1 MDIAQFLRVIRNN
14 LLLLIAIPL
23 LLALVVFYFT
33 RNQGSVY
40 ESEAI
45 IYTGITT
52 GYSIES
58 TAQRP
63 TDYFFTSAQFDN
75 LINLINSRQTIV
87 EAAIM
92 LYAQNL
98 SLEGYNPQYISN
110 ENYDKLMKNT
120 PKYVKDM
127 VVKNGKAGV
136 QREKEEQIRALE
148 RELKNLER
156 EINKQR
162 NTDSTLPEGNG
173 QQGSSHE
180 QGLSKDEPIIQQQS
194 YYYDQNNQLRTTPA
208 FQSSQTSERIHVVKA
223 GETLLTIA
231 KQYGVSM
238 NQLRELNNLS
248 SQELLSGQKIVIER
262 SNPAEA
268 PVAAQQYKLD
278 SPIPDEPESDAM
290 PDDVY
295 DPNTEDWNA
304 FIHQPARQEG
314 SRTRNLNNEM
324 IDQLIEKDPIIPPG
338 VREDDFYKTVQNF
351 TNYYNSNDTNYIYGL
366 LHYGTSP
373 HYSIKSL
380 KRLQIYR
387 ISNSDL
393 VRLVYTSDD
402 PGICQQ
408 TLKIIAHVFVKNYKL
423 LKESQTD
430 MVVDYFRRQVDSADR
445 ILKVTED
452 KLLTF
457 NRKNNIINYP
467 EQTKFIAEQKEELDL
482 YYSNEQVRMAQSAAA
497 LRELETKLTRR
508 DSIYLKSD
516 VINQKRKEYADITE
530 RILINELA
538 EDYDK
543 RIGDEIAVLRK
554 RADVLRDEIKLYVDQ
569 LYLYSHSTQGV
580 PIARLLDEWLKNAL
594 SYEEAKAS
602 LVVLARR
609 KLDFVRTYQRFAPLG
624 AILKRIE
631 REMTIAEQTY
641 LELLRSLNLAK
652 MRQQNLQMATNI
664 RIVDPP
670 YFPLQANPSRAKY
683 LVVAAALIGF
693 FLVLFIILV
702 LEYFDMSLKNP
713 DRAVEKIGLKL
724 AGAYPYLGAAV
735 KMKDAGFVT
744 NRLVEMIIQNIK
756 RTIALNSVYP
766 ARKPYLVLLF
776 STQEKVGKTLLMNK
790 VANKL
795 RTYGE
800 RVLTLNYTGE
810 DAQPEAADLEQQY
823 QYLIR
828 ENFPEIK
835 NLRDLINAQVLRRE
849 NTPYD
854 YILLEIPSIIFHSFP
869 MELIPQVDAAMLVVK
884 ANAGWSKA
892 DAGALEII
900 KELSKEPPMVILNE
914 AEDFAIR
921 ELISGVK
928 SQRTDTLT
936 SKLKHY
942 LTLPGRIKI
951 QVKEN

>member
-1 MDIAQFLRVIRNN
+1 MDIAQFIRVIRNN

-33 RNQGSVY
+33 RNQDSVY

-110 ENYDKLMKNT
+110 ENYDKLIKNT
-120 PKYVKDM
+120 PKHVKDM

-148 RELKNLER
+148 RELKTLER

-162 NTDSTLPEGNG
+162 INGTEDSETVVPRSEWRD
-173 QQGSSHE
+173 E
-180 QGLSKDEPIIQQQS
+180 GLSKDDPVIHQQS
-194 YYYDQNNQLRTTPA
+194 YYYDNNQVRASAAYQTN
-208 FQSSQTSERIHVVKA
+208 STSERVHVVKP
-223 GETLLTIA
+223 GETLLTVA

-238 NQLRELNNLS
+238 NHLREINNLA
-248 SQELLSGQKIVIER
+248 SQELRSGQRIVIER
-262 SNPAEA
+262 ST
-268 PVAAQQYKLD
+268 PVYTATNQQHKLD
-278 SPIPDEPESDAM
+278 SPIPDESEAELL

-304 FIHQPARQEG
+304 FIHQPAAQEG

-324 IDQLIEKDPIIPPG
+324 IDQLIEKDPIIPLG
-338 VREDDFYKTVQNF
+338 VREDDFNKTVQNF
-351 TNYYNSNDTNYIYGL
+351 TNYYNSSDTNYIYGL
-366 LHYGTSP
+366 LHYGASP
-373 HYSIKSL
+373 HYSIRSL

-482 YYSNEQVRMAQSAAA
+482 YYSNEQVRMAQSAAS

-543 RIGDEIAVLRK
+543 RIGDEIAMLRR
-554 RADVLRDEIKLYVDQ
+554 RADILRDDIKLYVDQ
-569 LYLYSHSTQGV
+569 LYLYNHSTQGL
-580 PIARLLDEWLKNAL
+580 PIARLLDEWLRNAL
-594 SYEEAKAS
+594 TYEEAKAS

-693 FLVLFIILV
+693 FLVLFIILL
-702 LEYFDMSLKNP
+702 LEYFDVSLKNP

-724 AGAYPYLGAAV
+724 AGAYPYLGV
-735 KMKDAGFVT
+735 NVRMKDATFVT
-744 NRLVEMIIQNIK
+744 NRLIEMIIQNIK
-756 RTIALNSVYP
+756 RTIAMNSVYP
-766 ARKPYLVLLF
+766 ARKPYLVLFF
-776 STQEKVGKTLLMNK
+776 STQEQVGKTLVMSK

-800 RVLTLNYTGE
+800 RVLMLNYSSESTQA
-810 DAQPEAADLEQQY
+810 DDSDLEQQY

-828 ENFPEIK
+828 ENFPEVK
-835 NLRDLINAQVLRRE
+835 NLRDLLSARVLRRE

-854 YILLEIPSIIFHSFP
+854 YILLEIPAIIFHSFP
-869 MELIPQVDAAMLVVK
+869 MELISQVDAAMLVVK

-892 DAGALEII
+892 DEGALEIV

-914 AEDFAIR
+914 AEDYAIR
-921 ELISGVK
+921 EMISGVK
-928 SQRTDTLT
+928 SQRTDSITQRI
-936 SKLKHY
+936 KHY
-942 LTLPGRIKI
+942 LTLPARIKI

>member
-1 MDIAQFLRVIRNN
+1 MDIAQFLRVIKNN

-33 RNQGSVY
+33 RNQDSVY

-87 EAAIM
+87 ESAIM

-110 ENYDKLMKNT
+110 ENYDKLMKAT
-120 PKYVKDM
+120 PKFIKDM

-148 RELKNLER
+148 RELKSLER

-162 NTDSTLPEGNG
+162 NSEDNSQSPVIQGNTR
-173 QQGSSHE
+173 E
-180 QGLSKDEPIIQQQS
+180 QGLSKDEMIIEPQS
-194 YYYDQNNQLRTTPA
+194 YNTQNPQI
-208 FQSSQTSERIHVVKA
+208 QTSAAFDRQPANERVHIVRA

-231 KQYGVSM
+231 RQYGVSM
-238 NQLRELNNLS
+238 NHLRELNNLS
-248 SQELLSGQKIVIER
+248 SQELRSGQRIVIER
-262 SNPAEA
+262 SASVLQVTNT
-268 PVAAQQYKLD
+268 QYSLD
-278 SPIPDEPESDAM
+278 SQIPDIQESDM
-290 PDDVY
+290 LPDDVY

-314 SRTRNLNNEM
+314 TGTTINLETGM
-324 IDQLIEKDPIIPPG
+324 IEQLVEKDPIIPPG
-338 VREDDFYKTVQNF
+338 VREEDFMKTVQNF
-351 TNYYNSNDTNYIYGL
+351 TNYYNSSDTNYIYGL

-543 RIGDEIAVLRK
+543 RIGDEIAVLRR
-554 RADVLRDEIKLYVDQ
+554 RADILRDEIKLYVDQ
-569 LYLYSHSTQGV
+569 LYLYSHSTQGIQ
-580 PIARLLDEWLKNAL
+580 IARLLDEWLKNAL
-594 SYEEAKAS
+594 AYEEAKAS

-683 LVVAAALIGF
+683 LVVAAALLGF
-693 FLVLFIILV
+693 FLVLFIILL
-702 LEYFDMSLKNP
+702 LEYFDMSLKSP
-713 DRAVEKIGLKL
+713 DKAVERIGLKL
-724 AGAYPYLGAAV
+724 AGAYPYLGAV
-735 KMKDAGFVT
+735 VSIKDSTFVT
-744 NRLVEMIIQNIK
+744 NRLVELIIQNIK
-756 RTIALNSVYP
+756 RTIVMNSVYP
-766 ARKPYLVLLF
+766 ARKPYLVLFF
-776 STQEKVGKTLLMNK
+776 STQNQVGKSLIMSK

-800 RVLTLNYTGE
+800 RVLMLNYSSDGS
-810 DAQPEAADLEQQY
+810 QPEDADLEQHY

-828 ENFPEIK
+828 ENFPETK

-849 NTPYD
+849 NSPYD
-854 YILLEIPSIIFHSFP
+854 YILLEIPAIIYQSFP
-869 MELIPQVDAAMLVVK
+869 MELIPQVDAALLVVK

-892 DAGALEII
+892 DAGALQLV
-900 KELSKEPPMVILNE
+900 KELTKEPPMLILNE
-914 AEDFAIR
+914 AEDYAIR

-928 SQRTDTLT
+928 AQRTDTLF
-936 SKLKHY
+936 SKLKYY

>member
-33 RNQGSVY
+33 RNQDSVY

-110 ENYDKLMKNT
+110 ENYDKLIKNT
-120 PKYVKDM
+120 PKHVKDM

-148 RELKNLER
+148 RELKTLER

-162 NTDSTLPEGNG
+162 INGAEDPENVVPHSGG
-173 QQGSSHE
+173 RDE
-180 QGLSKDEPIIQQQS
+180 GLSKDDPVIQQQS
-194 YYYDQNNQLRTTPA
+194 YYYDNNQVRASTA
-208 FQSSQTSERIHVVKA
+208 FQTTSASERVHVVKP
-223 GETLLTIA
+223 GETLLTVA

-238 NQLRELNNLS
+238 NQLREMNNLA
-248 SQELLSGQKIVIER
+248 SQELKSGQRIVIER
-262 SNPAEA
+262 ST
-268 PVAAQQYKLD
+268 PVYTATNQQYKLD
-278 SPIPDEPESDAM
+278 SPIPDDQGVEM
-290 PDDVY
+290 LPDDVY

-304 FIHQPARQEG
+304 FIHQPATQET

-338 VREDDFYKTVQNF
+338 VREDDFNKTVQNF

-366 LHYGTSP
+366 LHYGASP
-373 HYSIKSL
+373 HYSIRSL

-482 YYSNEQVRMAQSAAA
+482 YYSNEQVRMAQSAAS

-543 RIGDEIAVLRK
+543 RIGDEIAMLRR
-554 RADVLRDEIKLYVDQ
+554 RADILRDEIKLYVDQ
-569 LYLYSHSTQGV
+569 LYLYNHSTQGL

-594 SYEEAKAS
+594 TYEEAKAS

-693 FLVLFIILV
+693 FLVLFIILL

-724 AGAYPYLGAAV
+724 AGAYPYLGV
-735 KMKDAGFVT
+735 NVRMKDATFVT
-744 NRLVEMIIQNIK
+744 NRLIEMIIQNIK
-756 RTIALNSVYP
+756 RTIAMNSVYP
-766 ARKPYLVLLF
+766 ARKPYLVLFF
-776 STQEKVGKTLLMNK
+776 STQEQVGKTLVMSK

-800 RVLTLNYTGE
+800 KVLMLNYSS
-810 DAQPEAADLEQQY
+810 DSSQADDSDLEQQY

-828 ENFPEIK
+828 ENFPEVK
-835 NLRDLINAQVLRRE
+835 NLRDLLSAQVLRRE

-854 YILLEIPSIIFHSFP
+854 YILLEIPAIIFHSFP
-869 MELIPQVDAAMLVVK
+869 MELISQVDAAMLVVK

-892 DAGALEII
+892 DEGALEIVR
-900 KELSKEPPMVILNE
+900 ELSKEPPMVILNE
-914 AEDFAIR
+914 AEDYAIR
-921 ELISGVK
+921 EMISGVK
-928 SQRTDTLT
+928 SQRTDSITQRI
-936 SKLKHY
+936 KHY
-942 LTLPGRIKI
+942 LTLPARIKI